1 MIIRWRVGL
10 SILCLLL
17 ILSGCGAKETVEG
30 YQTITPVL
38 VGNSDEF
45 ASVEEI
51 AEEGTEV
58 TIGDKLIKVN
68 A

>member
-1 MIIRWRVGL
+1 MDFIN
-10 SILCLLL
+10 S
-17 ILSGCGAKETVEG
+17 KG

-45 ASVEEI
+45 SSVEEL

>member
-1 MIIRWRVGL
+1 MYKRQGQT
-10 SILCLLL
+10 L
-17 ILSGCGAKETVEG
+17 ITFDMDFIKSKG

-45 ASVEEI
+45 TSVEEL

>member
-1 MIIRWRVGL
+1 MDFIK
-10 SILCLLL
+10 S
-17 ILSGCGAKETVEG
+17 KG

-45 ASVEEI
+45 ASVEEL

-58 TIGDKLIKVN
+58 TIGDKLINVN